1 LCKCLGKESVISS
14 LNLCD
19 NQIHSEGGKFIG
31 RVLQSNSC
39 LLDMNI
45 RLNRLGE
52 KGGCYVF
59 EGLKSNNT
67 LEKLNMSGN
76 GLGDGSGQGE
86 AVRVFAAMLRVNTHL
101 NVCPPCNS
109 THKPSS
115 RSSVCLPPW

>member
-1 LCKCLGKESVISS
+1 
-14 LNLCD
+14 
-19 NQIHSEGGKFIG
+19 
-31 RVLQSNSC
+31 
-39 LLDMNI
+39 MNI

-67 LEKLNMSGN
+67 LEKLNISGN

-101 NVCPPCNS
+101 NVSPP
-109 THKPSS
+109 PSQTQ
-115 RSSVCLPPW
+115 LPPSLFQKFCLFSALVLDAR

>member
-1 LCKCLGKESVISS
+1 M
-14 LNLCD
+14 CD
-19 NQIHSEGGKFIG
+19 NQIHSEGGKFLG

-67 LEKLNMSGN
+67 LEKLNISGN

-101 NVCPPCNS
+101 NVCPPPPNS
-109 THKPSS
+109 TPTLPPSS
-115 RSSVCLPPW
+115 RNFVYFPFWFLMRVDPKP